1 MKDGANVP
9 DACVAFFES
18 PRTCLVMPLDEP
30 APWPEEVLDWV
41 RVCVAVVGAFVRG
54 DGEEKMADFGREL
67 LTGAGAGTGDE
78 FRAKGLLRRCA
89 VPLPENDMAET
100 RHQQQQWR
108 DCDNMMLVL
117 SRAPNAYKQKEI
129 VQESRRKRMTRVAQ
143 TRREEAIKTSM
154 SSLGSPVGGYGE

>member
-1 MKDGANVP
+1 
-9 DACVAFFES
+9 
-18 PRTCLVMPLDEP
+18 MPLDEP

-100 RHQQQQWR
+100 RHQQQRR
-108 DCDNMMLVL
+108 DCDNRMLVL
-117 SRAPNAYKQKEI
+117 SCASNAYKQKKI
-129 VQESRRKRMTRVAQ
+129 VQESRRKR
-143 TRREEAIKTSM
+143 
-154 SSLGSPVGGYGE
+154 